1 MCFLRGQIYLR
12 LSRGEKAK
20 EAFLEALALDVKC
33 FEAFNLLVQNQ
44 MLTIDEGE
52 RNPLTNR
59 YRHAHQLA
67 EWALTQGLNY
77 EQQAPEDAEF
87 LRMMYTIRLKK
98 VQFFRFPRPRSA
110 HHSPQ
115 LKHRDEIS
123 LARKRLTEE
132 FGLGDNCDL
141 LYTLADSLFNQFRW
155 ADCFAVTSR

>member
-52 RNPLTNR
+52 GIPATNQC
-59 YRHAHQLA
+59 RHIHQIV

-98 VQFFRFPRPRSA
+98 VQFLFFPRPRSA
-110 HHSPQ
+110 HHNSQ
-115 LKHRDEIS
+115 LKHRDEIA
-123 LARKRLTEE
+123 LARNRLTKE

-141 LYTLADSLFNQFRW
+141 LYTLADSLYNQFRW